1 MRTMQTVSKT
11 ARKPIYVSVCKN
23 KIQTNNRI
31 IREGS
36 DEPLSPPIR
45 FQHGK
50 SATERTVCNEANL
63 VFDGKIVGRI
73 AYSPDK
79 AHIKAGAKVVI
90 EFFGDIEVVQ

>member
-1 MRTMQTVSKT
+1 MTQA
-11 ARKPIYVSVCKN
+11 ARKPIYISVCKN

-50 SATERTVCNEANL
+50 STTERTVCNEANL
-63 VFDGKIVGRI
+63 MIGGQVVGRI
-73 AYSPDK
+73 AYSPEK
-79 AHIKAGAKVVI
+79 PHIKAGAKVVI
-90 EFFGDIEVVQ
+90 EFFGDIEVVG